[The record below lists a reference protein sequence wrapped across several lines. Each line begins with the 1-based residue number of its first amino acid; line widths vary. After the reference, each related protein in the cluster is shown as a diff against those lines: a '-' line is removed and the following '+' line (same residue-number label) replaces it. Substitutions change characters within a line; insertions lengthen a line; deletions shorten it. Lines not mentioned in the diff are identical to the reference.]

1 MFQNSSTDR
10 CVNKLQIHNDCLH
23 HLLYIL
29 FDLFSHFFSSWWTD
43 LRLYEKLPFIRDRLA
58 ENYLWAVGFAFEP
71 KEVNYRIAI
80 AKQNCLITTI
90 DDIYD
95 VYGLLHELE

>member
-1 MFQNSSTDR
+1 MFASFTW
-10 CVNKLQIHNDCLH
+10 
-23 HLLYIL
+23 YFL
-29 FDLFSHFFSSWWTD
+29 FDLFSHFFSRWWTD
-43 LRLYEKLPFIRDRLA
+43 LRLYEK
-58 ENYLWAVGFAFEP
+58 YLWAVGWAFEP

-95 VYGLLHELE
+95 VYGLLHELETFTDAVEK